1 MRGVF
6 VVFITGIVM
15 LTAAFAVSAQDW
27 GTAFKSTAQ
36 AAAGQTVVQ
45 KLTPQAQQTVDE
57 AKKLGAPAKQEN
69 FIIAKAKEYLAA
81 GNYQTALDLANY
93 VKTML
98 DSKSF
103 DVKKII
109 SDAQVALAKM
119 MQQKA
124 AAVQQ

>member
-1 MRGVF
+1 MRKSF
-6 VVFITGIVM
+6 TIFLTGIVI
-15 LTAAFAVSAQDW
+15 LSVASVVLAQDSPW
-27 GTAFKSTAQ
+27 GSALKSVGQ
-36 AAAGQTVVQ
+36 AVAQ

-98 DSKSF
+98 DSKSI
-103 DVKKII
+103 DAKKII
-109 SDAQVALAKM
+109 ADAQAALTKM

-124 AAVQQ
+124 AVVQ

>member
-1 MRGVF
+1 MRKSF
-6 VVFITGIVM
+6 IVFITGIVI
-15 LTAAFAVSAQDW
+15 LSAASVVLAQDSPW
-27 GTAFKSTAQ
+27 GSALKSVGQ
-36 AAAGQTVVQ
+36 AVVQ

-98 DSKSF
+98 DSKSI
-103 DVKKII
+103 DAKKII
-109 SDAQVALAKM
+109 ADAQAALTKM
-119 MQQKA
+119 IQQKS
-124 AAVQQ
+124 AAVP

>member
-1 MRGVF
+1 MRRIF
-6 VVFITGIVM
+6 VVFISVIVM
-15 LTAAFAVSAQDW
+15 LSAASVVLAQDSSW
-27 GTAFKSTAQ
+27 GSALKSVGQ
-36 AAAGQTVVQ
+36 AVAQ

-81 GNYQTALDLANY
+81 GNYQTALDLGNY

-98 DSKSF
+98 DSKSI
-103 DVKKII
+103 DASKII
-109 SDAQVALAKM
+109 ADAKAGLTKM

-124 AAVQQ
+124 AAVP